1 MMEMIKDPLFTTK
14 YTYVEGG
21 NKSDLNTTAFH
32 DFTVRRWEDSK
43 VLAEIHFQQGPI
55 RECGVN
61 GVCNE
66 DLLLMVVNRLRAFNQ
81 GEFSCRENSMA
92 ITKIEEAVMWLRKRT
107 VDREMRG
114 VEGTHLK

>member
-1 MMEMIKDPLFTTK
+1 MEKIKDPLFTTK

-32 DFTVRRWEDSK
+32 DFTVRRWEDGE

-55 RECGVN
+55 MECGVN

-66 DLLLMVVNRLRAFNQ
+66 DLLLMVVNRLRSFNQ

>member
-1 MMEMIKDPLFTTK
+1 MERIDDPLFTTK

-21 NKSDLNTTAFH
+21 NISDLNTTAFH
-32 DFTVRRWEDSK
+32 DFTVRRKEDDK

-61 GVCNE
+61 GACNE

-81 GEFSCRENSMA
+81 GEFACRENACA

-107 VDREMRG
+107 MDREARG
-114 VEGTHLK
+114 VEGTHQK

>member
-1 MMEMIKDPLFTTK
+1 MERINDPLFTTK

-21 NKSDLNTTAFH
+21 NESSLNVTAFH
-32 DFTVRRWEDSK
+32 DFIVRRKEDDEI
-43 VLAEIHFQQGPI
+43 LAEIHFQQGPI
-55 RECGVN
+55 KECGVN

-66 DLLLMVVNRLRAFNQ
+66 DLLLMVVCRLRAFNQ

-107 VDREMRG
+107 ADREARG